1 VEPFSLADALIGAA
15 QLYAIIDPLGAVPL
29 LAVIPNY
36 EKLYRRFLK
45 LVAATVPALL
55 LLFAL
60 AGPYIFYVFN
70 ININGFRA
78 AGGILLLVIAVDIL
92 REGAP
97 RTMGIDP
104 EDYVVV
110 PIITPM
116 LVGPG
121 AITSVMV
128 MATYYNLFSLVLA
141 IAVASA
147 LTYAT
152 MRYSLL
158 LIKVVG
164 SNTLK
169 IFSRFFSLIVAA
181 WAVQLIADGFLGLIK
196 A

>member
-1 VEPFSLADALIGAA
+1 MAAFSLADALVGAA
-15 QLYAIIDPLGAVPL
+15 QLYAIIDPLGAIPL
-29 LAVIPNY
+29 LAALPNY
-36 EKLYRRFLK
+36 EKLYPKFLR
-45 LVAATVPALL
+45 LVAVTVPALL

-60 AGPYIFYVFN
+60 GGPYIFYVFN

-78 AGGILLLVIAVDIL
+78 AGGILLLIIAIDIM

-97 RTMGIDP
+97 RTMGINP
-104 EDYVVV
+104 EEYVMV

-128 MATYYNLFSLVLA
+128 MATYYNTFSLILA

-152 MRYSLL
+152 MRYSVHLTRL
-158 LIKVVG
+158 VG
-164 SNTLK
+164 NNTLRV
-169 IFSRFFSLIVAA
+169 FSRFFSLIVAS
-181 WAVQLIADGFLGLIK
+181 WAVQLIADGVLGLIK
-196 A
+196 

>member
-1 VEPFSLADALIGAA
+1 MDQFSLADALIGAA
-15 QLYAIIDPLGAVPL
+15 QLYAIIDPLGALPL

-97 RTMGIDP
+97 RTMGINP

>member
-110 PIITPM
+110 PIIPPM

>member
-1 VEPFSLADALIGAA
+1 MEPFSLADALIGAA

-128 MATYYNLFSLVLA
+128 MATYYNPFSLVLA

>member
-1 VEPFSLADALIGAA
+1 
-15 QLYAIIDPLGAVPL
+15 
-29 LAVIPNY
+29 
-36 EKLYRRFLK
+36 
-45 LVAATVPALL
+45 
-55 LLFAL
+55 
-60 AGPYIFYVFN
+60 
-70 ININGFRA
+70 
-78 AGGILLLVIAVDIL
+78 
-92 REGAP
+92 
-97 RTMGIDP
+97 MGINP